1 MSGLQELQATADN
14 LIHNS
19 VAPTTRRSYSLAV
32 KGLSDFCKEH
42 KIKDKFSAK
51 TIELYVAHL
60 AKKGMKASTIRSAL
74 SAVRHHCNSN
84 YIEISFD
91 TPRLQLLLKGVRRRN
106 DSIAI
111 RPNHVVKVR
120 QLQKICN
127 SADKLFSPQQA
138 LMIKAMFALSFF
150 ALLRPSEAYH
160 TSTTP
165 EHQLRRSSIRVR
177 QKKIKITFSSFK
189 HSSGSTTITVERKL
203 FLDICPVLLLQSY
216 LSANSGIAQQEG
228 SIVLFHCS
236 RAEAHSWLQR
246 CVADAGIKSRLTLHS
261 FRRGGATW
269 YAGQGLTDAKLK
281 AFGRW
286 KSNAYLVYVKP

>member
-1 MSGLQELQATADN
+1 M
-14 LIHNS
+14 
-19 VAPTTRRSYSLAV
+19 AV

-51 TIELYVAHL
+51 SIELYVAHL
-60 AKKGMKASTIRSAL
+60 AMKGMKASTIRSAL

-84 YIEISFD
+84 YIKISFD
-91 TPRLQLLLKGVRRRN
+91 TPRLQLLLKGVRRGK

-111 RPNHVVKVR
+111 RPNHALKVR
-120 QLQKICN
+120 QPQKLCN
-127 SADKLFSPQQA
+127 SADKLFRSQQA
-138 LMIKAMFALSFF
+138 LIIKSVFALSFF
-150 ALLRPSEAYH
+150 ALLRPSEAYQ

-177 QKKIKITFSSFK
+177 QNKIKITFSSFK
-189 HSSGSTTITVERKL
+189 HSSGSTTITLERKPSL
-203 FLDICPVLLLQSY
+203 VICPVLLLQSY

-228 SIVLFHCS
+228 SIVLFPCS
-236 RAEAHSWLQR
+236 RSEAHSWLQR

-269 YAGQGLTDAKLK
+269 YASQGLTNAKLK

-286 KSNAYLVYVKP
+286 KSNAYLIYVKP